1 MATVE
6 YILIAHTG
14 QYAKRDRLSTY
25 CIAAIEMPTAQMTN
39 FYDAQA
45 YEGILAVFRYKVSWF
60 CQQAKIRQKKTNH
73 KMIGILLLLVLL
85 NMVAMKRLELL
96 TSRLWVVRS
105 NQLSYIA
112 MFGKFARFKQNF
124 ETISC
129 LSWGAYYAYLTL
141 CRQAFCHIFFHFLKI

>member
-14 QYAKRDRLSTY
+14 QYAKKDRLSTY

-112 MFGKFARFKQNF
+112 
-124 ETISC
+124 I
-129 LSWGAYYAYLTL
+129 
-141 CRQAFCHIFFHFLKI
+141 

>member
-73 KMIGILLLLVLL
+73 RMIGIF
-85 NMVAMKRLELL
+85 NTASL
-96 TSRLWVVRS
+96 TINGGDEETWTLDLTIMSRAL
-105 NQLSYIA
+105 
-112 MFGKFARFKQNF
+112 
-124 ETISC
+124 
-129 LSWGAYYAYLTL
+129 
-141 CRQAFCHIFFHFLKI
+141 